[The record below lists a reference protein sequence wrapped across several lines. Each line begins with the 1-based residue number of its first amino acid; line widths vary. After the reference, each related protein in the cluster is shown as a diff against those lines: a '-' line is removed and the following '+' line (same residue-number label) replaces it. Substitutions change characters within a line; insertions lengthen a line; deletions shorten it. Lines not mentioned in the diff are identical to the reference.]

1 MKIFRLF
8 TTLFAISTLVG
19 CAPKNITIEWD
30 ESSCHFVTS
39 GGYARIKKVDK
50 VAFSLRNE
58 RINEPFGIYSLALE
72 YTENGN
78 YKG

>member
-1 MKIFRLF
+1 
-8 TTLFAISTLVG
+8 
-19 CAPKNITIEWD
+19 
-30 ESSCHFVTS
+30 
-39 GGYARIKKVDK
+39 